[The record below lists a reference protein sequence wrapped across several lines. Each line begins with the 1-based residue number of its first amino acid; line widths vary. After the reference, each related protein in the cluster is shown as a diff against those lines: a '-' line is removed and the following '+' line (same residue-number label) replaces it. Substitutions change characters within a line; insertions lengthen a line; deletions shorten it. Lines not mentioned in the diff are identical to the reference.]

1 MKSKNGVNVH
11 TATAIRVPATFALAA
26 IDTILEEFS
35 QHEGHACLA
44 LDLQQMRAPF
54 AATISVPIQARVTD
68 GASRHEWNLKIR
80 AASSIDVYPSFEG
93 ILKLLPAAENGSEL
107 QLDGQYVVPFGAIG
121 RTIDLTFLRGA
132 AQSSLER
139 FVREIANRVA
149 ALSHWAQVT

>member
-1 MKSKNGVNVH
+1 VKSKNGINVR

-26 IDTILEEFS
+26 VETILKEFS
-35 QHEGHACLA
+35 QHEGSACLA
-44 LDLQQMRAPF
+44 LDLQQMQAPF
-54 AATISVPIQARVTD
+54 AAMISVPIQAHVTD
-68 GASRHEWNLKIR
+68 GPSRHEWNLKIR
-80 AASSIDVYPSFEG
+80 AASRIDIYPKFEG
-93 ILKLLPAAENGSEL
+93 ILRLLPAAENGSEL

-139 FVREIANRVA
+139 FVRDIATRVA